1 MRVGSSPTRATNQ
14 PWQKVKKNKES
25 NSKID
30 LDVWHR
36 WASVRTGSS
45 PVSTGNRQPHLSVLW
60 WNW

>member
-14 PWQKVKKNKES
+14 PWQKVKKTRKVTANLIRQR
-25 NSKID
+25 N
-30 LDVWHR
+30 R